1 MVKVSLH
8 RNILATNCVT
18 CRIKII
24 FSCFQGEVHTL
35 SCLKNMKKTTPV
47 LQATNRA
54 KSSPHALSTVMF
66 IRSVFAIYRCY
77 IQFQL
82 TLVTALYY
90 FHEIIKMTPQV
101 MLPNLK
107 MTPHQNSR
115 SRPPSRVIN
124 DQPIET
130 FGKFAWF
137 VKLIIFL
144 STSPSDPPFQYIYSS
159 QWTAVIYQLSW
170 QNPKV
175 LFQSYTDAPCNQSLF
190 LSSCWSRRRK
200 GGWSAWM
207 V

>member
-1 MVKVSLH
+1 MVKVSPH
-8 RNILATNCVT
+8 GNILATNCVT
-18 CRIKII
+18 SGIKVI
-24 FSCFQGEVHTL
+24 FSHFQGEVHTL

-47 LQATNRA
+47 LQATNLA

-107 MTPHQNSR
+107 MTPQQNGR
-115 SRPPSRVIN
+115 PWPWSRPPSRVIN

-144 STSPSDPPFQYIYSS
+144 EHQPIWSSFSVYTQQSMDSCNLSTRL
-159 QWTAVIYQLSW
+159 TE
-170 QNPKV
+170 PK
-175 LFQSYTDAPCNQSLF
+175 S
-190 LSSCWSRRRK
+190 
-200 GGWSAWM
+200 
-207 V
+207 

>member
-1 MVKVSLH
+1 MVKVSPH

-18 CRIKII
+18 CRIKVI
-24 FSCFQGEVHTL
+24 FFAFSVRTAYPLMPKKHEKNNTCSAGYKSCQKF
-35 SCLKNMKKTTPV
+35 TTCF
-47 LQATNRA
+47 
-54 KSSPHALSTVMF
+54 MF
-66 IRSVFAIYRCY
+66 VRSVFAIYRCY

-107 MTPHQNSR
+107 MTPQQNGR
-115 SRPPSRVIN
+115 PWPWSRPPSRVIN

-144 STSPSDPPFQYIYSS
+144 EHQPIWSSFSVYTQQSMDSCNLSTRL
-159 QWTAVIYQLSW
+159 TE
-170 QNPKV
+170 PK
-175 LFQSYTDAPCNQSLF
+175 S
-190 LSSCWSRRRK
+190 
-200 GGWSAWM
+200 
-207 V
+207 

>member
-1 MVKVSLH
+1 MVKVSPH

-18 CRIKII
+18 SRIKVI
-24 FSCFQGEVHTL
+24 FSHFQGEVHTL

-47 LQATNRA
+47 LQATNLA

-82 TLVTALYY
+82 MLVTALYY

-101 MLPNLK
+101 ILPNLK
-107 MTPHQNSR
+107 MTPQQNGR
-115 SRPPSRVIN
+115 PWPWSRPPSRVIN

-144 STSPSDPPFQYIYSS
+144 STSPCDPPFQYI
-159 QWTAVIYQLSW
+159 
-170 QNPKV
+170 
-175 LFQSYTDAPCNQSLF
+175 
-190 LSSCWSRRRK
+190 
-200 GGWSAWM
+200 
-207 V
+207 